1 LQKAIRNVKGCV
13 SKMYEKTILEE
24 SNVDV
29 FNEIGE
35 YAKGKNLNVLY
46 FKVKMPVTATRFI
59 TSIEDMNKLEL
70 GEVDYIHLYDNKEYN
85 LILSIYY
92 DTKGMNIMIDCPYYE
107 VFDRRDVEIRMF
119 RSNCG
124 AWVWKRP
131 DCQGKSERCRQ
142 ILCAV

>member
-1 LQKAIRNVKGCV
+1 
-13 SKMYEKTILEE
+13 MYEKTILEE

-107 VFDRRDVEIRMF
+107 VFDRGDVKRFFNDEKEQMLEYAKGIIDKVSIR
-119 RSNCG
+119 G
-124 AWVWKRP
+124 V
-131 DCQGKSERCRQ
+131 
-142 ILCAV
+142 

>member
-1 LQKAIRNVKGCV
+1 
-13 SKMYEKTILEE
+13 MYEETILEE

-107 VFDRRDVEIRMF
+107 VFDGGGVKRFFNDEKEQMLEYAKGIIDKVAIR
-119 RSNCG
+119 G
-124 AWVWKRP
+124 V
-131 DCQGKSERCRQ
+131 
-142 ILCAV
+142 

>member
-1 LQKAIRNVKGCV
+1 
-13 SKMYEKTILEE
+13 MYEKTILEE

-70 GEVDYIHLYDNKEYN
+70 GEVDYIHLYDNKEYD
-85 LILSIYY
+85 LVLSIYY
-92 DTKGMNIMIDCPYYE
+92 DTKSINGFMECPYYE
-107 VFDRRDVEIRMF
+107 VFDGLDVERFFEDKDVLEFAKEIIDR
-119 RSNCG
+119 
-124 AWVWKRP
+124 V
-131 DCQGKSERCRQ
+131 
-142 ILCAV
+142 V

>member
-1 LQKAIRNVKGCV
+1 
-13 SKMYEKTILEE
+13 MYEKTILEE

-92 DTKGMNIMIDCPYYE
+92 DTKSINSMIDCPYYE
-107 VFDRRDVEIRMF
+107 VFRLGDVERFFNDEKEQMLEYAKGIIDKVAIR
-119 RSNCG
+119 G
-124 AWVWKRP
+124 V
-131 DCQGKSERCRQ
+131 
-142 ILCAV
+142 

>member
-1 LQKAIRNVKGCV
+1 
-13 SKMYEKTILEE
+13 MYEETILEE

-46 FKVKMPVTATRFI
+46 FKVKMPVAATRFI

-92 DTKGMNIMIDCPYYE
+92 DTKSMNSMIDCPYYE
-107 VFDRRDVEIRMF
+107 VFDRGDVERFFNDEKEQMLEYAKGIIDKVTIR
-119 RSNCG
+119 G
-124 AWVWKRP
+124 V
-131 DCQGKSERCRQ
+131 
-142 ILCAV
+142 

>member
-1 LQKAIRNVKGCV
+1 
-13 SKMYEKTILEE
+13 MYEKTILEE
-24 SNVDV
+24 SNIDV

-46 FKVKMPVTATRFI
+46 FKAKMPVTATRFI

-107 VFDRRDVEIRMF
+107 VFDRGDVKRFFNDEKEQMLEYAKGIIDKVAIR
-119 RSNCG
+119 G
-124 AWVWKRP
+124 V
-131 DCQGKSERCRQ
+131 
-142 ILCAV
+142 